1 MGDNNSLSN
10 LGVVI
15 SVRGSV
21 VDIRFDAHLPPIYS
35 LLQAKDG
42 KIVIEVLAQPDA
54 HRVRGIALTPTQ
66 GLARGMAVEDTGGPL
81 MAPVGKGVLSRMFD
95 VFGNAIDRGAA
106 PTDVQWRTVHQAPPP
121 LARRSTKSEI
131 FETGI
136 KVIDVLVPLER
147 GGKAGL
153 FGGAGVGK
161 TVLLTEMIHNM
172 IGHQKGVSIFC
183 GIGERCRE
191 GEELYH
197 DMKEAGVLPDMVMV
211 FGQMNEPPGSR
222 FRVGHAALTM
232 AEYFRDDEHRDV
244 LMLIDNIFR
253 FIQAGAEVSGL
264 MGQMPSRL
272 GYQPTMGTELS
283 RLEER
288 IANTDTGAITSIQAV
303 YVPADDLTDPAA
315 VHTFS
320 HLSASIVLS
329 RKRASEGLYP
339 AIDLLQSGS
348 KMATP
353 SIIGERHYDLA
364 QEIRRTL
371 AQYEDLKD
379 IIAMLGFEQLAPE
392 DRNVVTRARRLE
404 RFLTQ
409 PFFAT
414 EQFSGIKG
422 KLVSLKDSLDGCER
436 ILRDEFKDYPESA
449 LYMIGAIAEARAKA
463 ETGKPVGRAE
473 PESKTEAKGDPK
485 PAADFKPKA
494 KFEPQPKPEP
504 KPQPEVEHAAAD
516 THES

>member
-1 MGDNNSLSN
+1 MSDPATRPMPSSRRNGLCV
-10 LGVVI
+10 GVAGVGKVI
-15 SVRGSV
+15 AVRGSV
-21 VDIRFDAHLPPIYS
+21 VDVCFEEHQPPIHA
-35 LLQAKDG
+35 LLRCGRDKA
-42 KIVIEVLAQPDA
+42 IAVEVLAQLDA
-54 HRVRGIALTPTQ
+54 RRVRCIALTPTQ

-81 MAPVGKGVLSRMFD
+81 KAPVGRAILSRMFD
-95 VFGNAIDRGAA
+95 VFGRVIDRQPA
-106 PTDVQWRTVHQAPPP
+106 PADMQWRSVHRSPPP
-121 LARRSTKSEI
+121 LVRRSTKSEI

-136 KVIDVLVPLER
+136 KAIDVLMPLER

-172 IGHQKGVSIFC
+172 IGHQEGVSIFC

-191 GEELYH
+191 GEELYR
-197 DMKEAGVLPDMVMV
+197 DMKAAGVLPNMVML

-244 LMLIDNIFR
+244 LLLIDNIFR

-283 RLEER
+283 GLEER
-288 IANTDTGAITSIQAV
+288 IANTDSGAITSIQAV
-303 YVPADDLTDPAA
+303 YVPADDFTDPAA

-329 RKRASEGLYP
+329 RQRASEGMYP
-339 AIDLLQSGS
+339 AIDPLQSNS
-348 KMATP
+348 RMATP
-353 SIIGERHYDLA
+353 GVVGERHYALA

-371 AQYEDLKD
+371 AQYADLKD
-379 IIAMLGFEQLAPE
+379 IIAMLGLEQLSPE
-392 DRNVVTRARRLE
+392 DRNVVGRARRLE

-409 PFFAT
+409 PFFTT
-414 EQFSGIKG
+414 EQFTGHVG
-422 KLVSLKDSLDGCER
+422 KLVSLKDALDGCER
-436 ILRDEFKDYPESA
+436 ILRDEFKDLPESV
-449 LYMIGAIAEARAKA
+449 LYMIGTVDEARAKA
-463 ETGKPVGRAE
+463 NVC
-473 PESKTEAKGDPK
+473 K
-485 PAADFKPKA
+485 PAAPGVIGTA
-494 KFEPQPKPEP
+494 APASRTGSEPD
-504 KPQPEVEHAAAD
+504 AGRAL
-516 THES
+516 HEA